1 MKRFLII
8 ILAVIVGVTIA
19 LIDSQPGWD
28 DAGITAGLLVLSSII
43 LGFFLPK
50 QPWLVALATGLWIPL
65 AAVFFT
71 HNYGGIIALL
81 FTFIGAY
88 LGMFIHRVTRS

>member
-1 MKRFLII
+1 MKRILIVL
-8 ILAVIVGVTIA
+8 LAAIVGLAIA
-19 LIDSQPGWD
+19 FIDSQPGWD
-28 DAGITAGLLVLSSII
+28 DAGITAGLLVLTSIL

-50 QPWLVALATGLWIPL
+50 QPWLVALAVGVWIPL

-71 HNYGGIIALL
+71 HNYAGFIALL

-88 LGMFIHRVTRS
+88 IGKLFYKIIRR